1 MSSLTT
7 LISSATATPTST
19 PNHGSHSDKI
29 AIIGLT
35 IGIVFAFVALIL
47 PCICF
52 QGLAHWQQ
60 KREERKE
67 ARERDKMNAAVGRV
81 DDDQRR
87 LNIWDESS
95 PQPQSILIARHRAST
110 RRDLPEPKHCAL
122 LAANMSDSKV
132 LPRMST
138 GDMNVMIVCFSAM
151 IFVFFLAGVVYY
163 TWKPSRNGDP
173 APVDA
178 APDTGAHRNLAHR
191 NLAHD
196 NLARPFDGSTATH
209 RVMIWSDAP
218 RRDSNTGCRLPIF
231 QRRRETSLERNTIP
245 LQSVPGRE
253 NPRNNAE

>member
-1 MSSLTT
+1 MGRIYDRQVDLFSLLLNHNQYSSRDTEPVLEE
-7 LISSATATPTST
+7 ISQNENT
-19 PNHGSHSDKI
+19 
-29 AIIGLT
+29 
-35 IGIVFAFVALIL
+35 V
-47 PCICF
+47 PCL
-52 QGLAHWQQ
+52 Q
-60 KREERKE
+60 
-67 ARERDKMNAAVGRV
+67 
-81 DDDQRR
+81 
-87 LNIWDESS
+87 
-95 PQPQSILIARHRAST
+95 T
-110 RRDLPEPKHCAL
+110 
-122 LAANMSDSKV
+122 ANMSDSKV

-138 GDMNVMIVCFSAM
+138 GDMNIMIVCFSAM

-178 APDTGAHRNLAHR
+178 APDTGAHR